1 MNTLGVPSPHTASES
16 ADRMGLSVSRAEF
29 KRPGASY
36 QKGKR
41 QSTQFTFESDQL
53 RTQSEIHG
61 VPVPLAYSTDTS
73 TGVFGARGADALSN
87 PAGRTP

>member
-53 RTQSEIHG
+53 KPPAEG
-61 VPVPLAYSTDTS
+61 VAPPLAHSEDTS
-73 TGVFGARGADALSN
+73 TSVLGARGVGALSD
-87 PAGRTP
+87 PSGRS